1 MAETEYARTRAPR
14 GTKAVAQAFFD
25 ALQEIPDA
33 RQAEVARA
41 AQLAIRDGLKNLRG
55 KAKSTAP
62 KAKGGKRSTRMATK
76 VPRKVANKPA
86 RRPRVQRAAV
96 AAA

>member
-14 GTKAVAQAFFD
+14 GTKAVAQAFFN

-41 AQLAIRDGLKNLRG
+41 AQLAIRDGLKNLLG
-55 KAKSTAP
+55 KAKSTAA
-62 KAKGGKRSTRMATK
+62 KAKSGKRSTRMAAK
-76 VPRKVANKPA
+76 APRKVASKPA
-86 RRPRVQRAAV
+86 RRPRMQRAAAV
-96 AAA
+96 AA